1 MYAQTSYSA
10 HARAVIALALPLAGS
25 QLAQFALHMTDVIM
39 MGWFGL
45 DELAALVLASGYWF
59 ITFILLAGFAFAVMP
74 LVANAAGAGDTTVV
88 RRATRMAMWL
98 SAIAAIV
105 IYPLFGFSEWVLNAL
120 GQEPQ
125 IAALAQSYL
134 VVAGDRD
141 AARPDCDG
149 VAILFLGA

>member
-1 MYAQTSYSA
+1 MHDQKTYST

-45 DELAALVLASGYWF
+45 NELAALVLASGYWF

-88 RRATRMAMWL
+88 RRSTRMAMWL
-98 SAIAAIV
+98 SVLAAV
-105 IYPLFGFSEWVLNAL
+105 AIYPLFGFSERVLIAL
-120 GQEPQ
+120 RQEPE
-125 IAALAQSYL
+125 IAALAQPYL
-134 VVAGDRD
+134 IVAGIEMLPALIAMVLRSY
-141 AARPDCDG
+141 
-149 VAILFLGA
+149 